1 MLRPIPELKLDV
13 PRTMG
18 RALIRGEE
26 RRISISLE
34 EYEERHKPIWNLLNR
49 VVEQCGVKLLDPRPI
64 LCPAGRCWGDV
75 EGLPIYYDDDHLNE
89 RGGQLLVPLFQQ
101 IFAEPVNK
109 TAGRG
114 RVVGIPLG
122 TKCWTR
128 PQALSPGPSPKV
140 GEGNWEPAL
149 AVQCDASSRN
159 RRLDLLRRR
168 PTQMIPRIHRTFQ
181 GQHVKHILLDHI
193 GELTQFVQAELRQI

>member
-1 MLRPIPELKLDV
+1 MIVNRITAALRGHTEGKTPSQPPIYLTKPHTAWTEDYYAEVDQGFIDTVCAFAAHRPVYMLRPIPELKLDV

-64 LCPAGRCWGDV
+64 LCPDGRCWGDV

-101 IFAEPVNK
+101 IFAEPVN
-109 TAGRG
+109 
-114 RVVGIPLG
+114 
-122 TKCWTR
+122 
-128 PQALSPGPSPKV
+128 
-140 GEGNWEPAL
+140 
-149 AVQCDASSRN
+149 
-159 RRLDLLRRR
+159 
-168 PTQMIPRIHRTFQ
+168 
-181 GQHVKHILLDHI
+181 
-193 GELTQFVQAELRQI
+193 